1 MTNIHRSFGAA
12 LVSCAIAVLIGTTA
26 RATDESPWNED
37 VRSAVRLIAGSSK
50 VDDAVLR
57 AGIEVKLRPGWKTY
71 WRYPGDSGVPPHFD
85 FSGSENL
92 KKADVFYPA
101 PHLFTDETGQSLGYK
116 DTVIFPVVVLPQQSG
131 KPVRLR
137 VKVDYAVCEKLCV
150 PVEGRAE
157 LVLESGDSKHDPTLT
172 AAEGRVP
179 KHVTAG
185 QLGLTAKRANDGAKP
200 TVTVDLGAPAGKPV
214 EPQGRNY
221 PTRNQNFLQ
230 RERIPMPIKVGDR
243 LPDTKF
249 RVMTTEGPVWK
260 TTDEVF
266 KGRKVAL
273 FAVPGAFTPT
283 CNNLHIPSFLN
294 NAAAIKAKGV
304 HTIAVTGVNDVF
316 VMEAWKKSTGAEGK
330 IDFLADGNGDFAKA
344 IDMAFD
350 GSGNGLGT
358 RSKRYSMLV
367 DDGVVKKLNIE
378 DAPGKCEISGG
389 QTLLGQ
395 L

>member
-92 KKADVFYPA
+92 KKAVVFYPA

-116 DTVIFPVVVLPQQSG
+116 DTVIFPVVVSPQQSG

-214 EPQGRNY
+214 ELFVEGPTPQWALPIPKPAKTAPPGRAQFSFELDGLPPGVDPKS
-221 PTRNQNFLQ
+221 PTDLIFT
-230 RERIPMPIKVGDR
+230 VVTGDR
-243 LPDTKF
+243 A
-249 RVMTTEGPVWK
+249 VEVK
-260 TTDEVF
+260 THLD
-266 KGRKVAL
+266 
-273 FAVPGAFTPT
+273 
-283 CNNLHIPSFLN
+283 
-294 NAAAIKAKGV
+294 
-304 HTIAVTGVNDVF
+304 
-316 VMEAWKKSTGAEGK
+316 
-330 IDFLADGNGDFAKA
+330 
-344 IDMAFD
+344 
-350 GSGNGLGT
+350 
-358 RSKRYSMLV
+358 
-367 DDGVVKKLNIE
+367 
-378 DAPGKCEISGG
+378 
-389 QTLLGQ
+389 
-395 L
+395 

>member
-12 LVSCAIAVLIGTTA
+12 LASCAIALLVGTTA

-116 DTVIFPVVVLPQQSG
+116 DTVIFPVVVSPQQSG

-157 LVLESGDSKHDPTLT
+157 LVLESGDSKHDPALT

-185 QLGLTAKRANDGAKP
+185 QLGLTAKRTNDGAKP

-214 EPQGRNY
+214 ELFVEGPTPQWALPIPKPAKTAPPGRAQFSFELDGLPPGVDPKS
-221 PTRNQNFLQ
+221 PTDLIFT
-230 RERIPMPIKVGDR
+230 VVTGDR
-243 LPDTKF
+243 AVEL
-249 RVMTTEGPVWK
+249 K
-260 TTDEVF
+260 THLD
-266 KGRKVAL
+266 
-273 FAVPGAFTPT
+273 
-283 CNNLHIPSFLN
+283 
-294 NAAAIKAKGV
+294 
-304 HTIAVTGVNDVF
+304 
-316 VMEAWKKSTGAEGK
+316 
-330 IDFLADGNGDFAKA
+330 
-344 IDMAFD
+344 
-350 GSGNGLGT
+350 
-358 RSKRYSMLV
+358 
-367 DDGVVKKLNIE
+367 
-378 DAPGKCEISGG
+378 
-389 QTLLGQ
+389 
-395 L
+395 

>member
-214 EPQGRNY
+214 ELFVEGPTPQWALPIPKPAKTAPPGRAQFSFELDGLPPGVDPKR
-221 PTRNQNFLQ
+221 PTDLIFT
-230 RERIPMPIKVGDR
+230 VVTGDR
-243 LPDTKF
+243 A
-249 RVMTTEGPVWK
+249 VEVK
-260 TTDEVF
+260 THLD
-266 KGRKVAL
+266 
-273 FAVPGAFTPT
+273 
-283 CNNLHIPSFLN
+283 
-294 NAAAIKAKGV
+294 
-304 HTIAVTGVNDVF
+304 
-316 VMEAWKKSTGAEGK
+316 
-330 IDFLADGNGDFAKA
+330 
-344 IDMAFD
+344 
-350 GSGNGLGT
+350 
-358 RSKRYSMLV
+358 
-367 DDGVVKKLNIE
+367 
-378 DAPGKCEISGG
+378 
-389 QTLLGQ
+389 
-395 L
+395 